1 MRRSA
6 GHRECSEEDKD
17 KERTTKMKYTVSI
30 AVDGRIDIEVD
41 ANNKDEAREKAL
53 DAFAN
58 ADLSKMEVVGTSAVN
73 CSDDDGN
80 LIADY
85 E

>member
-1 MRRSA
+1 
-6 GHRECSEEDKD
+6 
-17 KERTTKMKYTVSI
+17 MKFTVSI

-53 DAFAN
+53 DAFGN
-58 ADLSKMEVVGTSAVN
+58 ADLSKMVIVGTSAVN

-85 E
+85 D

>member
-1 MRRSA
+1 
-6 GHRECSEEDKD
+6 
-17 KERTTKMKYTVSI
+17 MKYTVSI
-30 AVDGRIDIEVD
+30 AGDGRIDVEVD
-41 ANNKDEAREKAL
+41 AADPNEARGKAL

-58 ADLSKMEVVGTSAVN
+58 ADLSKMEIVGTSAVN

>member
-1 MRRSA
+1 
-6 GHRECSEEDKD
+6 
-17 KERTTKMKYTVSI
+17 MKYTVSI

-41 ANNKDEAREKAL
+41 ANDKDEARGKAL
-53 DAFAN
+53 DAFAY
-58 ADLSKMEVVGTSAVN
+58 ADLSKMVIVGTSAVN
-73 CSDDDGN
+73 CSDEDGN